1 MFAIKMWDSVK
12 QVMIKVMIH
21 SSDIISSVL
30 VSADRVN
37 WFLYDF
43 EVELELL
50 RDEKF
55 LQTFKK

>member
-1 MFAIKMWDSVK
+1 MFAIKMWDYVN
-12 QVMIKVMIH
+12 QVMIKAMIQ

-30 VSADRVN
+30 VPADRVN

-43 EVELELL
+43 EVDLELL
-50 RDEKF
+50 RDAKF